1 MADVPEQSIKFPARA
16 KSELSLALP
25 RRQGGTRA
33 PEIAAASAE
42 ARKSI
47 NAIIS
52 VTRTPWGEARLLD
65 SAQVGELEKSLREL
79 EQKLVG
85 REREIAELEVALASR
100 ERDMAESEALLLARE
115 KLVDI
120 ARKNSHT
127 PGSRAATKEEQVA
140 LEHLRAELLR
150 QENTLKEAK
159 KSQREREQFLDE
171 SESKLFEK
179 VQAQQEK
186 ETELDQR
193 EEELRA
199 REKRLRER
207 EAAVDPQV
215 AAAMKS
221 EAAAAKRNFNEFK
234 E

>member
-1 MADVPEQSIKFPARA
+1 MADPSEPPITFPARS
-16 KSELSLALP
+16 KSERSLALP

-33 PEIAAASAE
+33 PEIAEASAE

-47 NAIIS
+47 NAIIN

-65 SAQVGELEKSLREL
+65 SIQLSELEKSLREL
-79 EQKLVG
+79 EQKLVD
-85 REREIAELEVALASR
+85 REREIGELEVALASR
-100 ERDMAESEALLLARE
+100 ERDLAESEALLLARE
-115 KLVDI
+115 KLVDV
-120 ARKNSHT
+120 ARKKAHA
-127 PGSRAATKEEQVA
+127 PGSQAVTKEEQVA
-140 LEHLRAELLR
+140 LDHLKDELEHKEAA
-150 QENTLKEAK
+150 LKEAK

-179 VQAQQEK
+179 VQSEQEK

-199 REKRLRER
+199 REKRLLER
-207 EAAVDPQV
+207 EAALDPQ
-215 AAAMKS
+215 
-221 EAAAAKRNFNEFK
+221 AAAALKAEMAAAKKNFNEFK